1 MYRLKVQIETE
12 EYQSGSLTS
21 AISGLDRYIKQE
33 APQNGQ
39 PLLFYFG
46 STIISWFARSIICHT
61 LKKYVTIVD

>member
-21 AISGLDRYIKQE
+21 AISGLDRYNKQE
-33 APQNGQ
+33 AAQNGQ

-46 STIISWFARSIICHT
+46 STIIRWFALSIICHT
-61 LKKYVTIVD
+61 LKKYVTIVN